1 LAPNITLMAIKKPT
15 TIDEYIA
22 GFPEETQR
30 MLEQARGTIKGA
42 VPRAEE
48 KISYGIPCITL
59 NGKYVLYFAG
69 YKKHIGV
76 YPVPRKGFEKDFAPY
91 KTSGKGTIQFPLD
104 ESLPLTLI
112 KKITKFQVQQNLAKE
127 KSKPVKKSKA
137 PAKKRK

>member
-1 LAPNITLMAIKKPT
+1 MATKKPT

-22 GFPEETQR
+22 GFPEDTQR
-30 MLEQARGTIKGA
+30 MLEQIRGTIKGG
-42 VPRAEE
+42 VPGAEE

-76 YPVPRKGFEKDFAPY
+76 YPVPGKGFEKDFAPY

-104 ESLPLTLI
+104 KSLPLTLI
-112 KKITKFQVQQNLAKE
+112 KKITKFRVDQSAAKE
-127 KSKPVKKSKA
+127 KAKAAKKSTA
-137 PAKKRK
+137 AKKRK

>member
-1 LAPNITLMAIKKPT
+1 MATKKPT

-22 GFPEETQR
+22 GFPEDTQR
-30 MLEQARGTIKGA
+30 MLEQVRGTIKGA
-42 VPRAEE
+42 VPGAGE

-69 YKKHIGV
+69 YKKHIGL
-76 YPVPRKGFEKDFAPY
+76 YPVPGKGFEKDFARY

-104 ESLPLTLI
+104 KPLPLTLI
-112 KKITKFQVQQNLAKE
+112 KKITKFQVQLNLAKE
-127 KSKPVKKSKA
+127 KNKPVKKSKT

>member
-1 LAPNITLMAIKKPT
+1 MTPNITLMATKKPT

-30 MLEQARGTIKGA
+30 MLEQVRGTIKGA
-42 VPRAEE
+42 VPGAEE

-76 YPVPRKGFEKDFAPY
+76 YPVPGKGFEKDFAPY

-104 ESLPLTLI
+104 KSLPLTLI
-112 KKITKFQVQQNLAKE
+112 KKITKFRVQQSLAKE
-127 KSKPVKKSKA
+127 KAKPAKKSKA
-137 PAKKRK
+137 AKKRK